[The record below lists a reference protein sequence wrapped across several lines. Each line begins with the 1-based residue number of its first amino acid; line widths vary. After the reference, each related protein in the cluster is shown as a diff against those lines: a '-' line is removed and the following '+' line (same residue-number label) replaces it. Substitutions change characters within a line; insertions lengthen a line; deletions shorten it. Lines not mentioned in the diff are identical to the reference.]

1 MAPSV
6 RQILLSILLLA
17 FLGWTWV
24 LPSISDA
31 SNVVKALSPRQ
42 DESEP
47 INGCGARCYACGE
60 GGSGGSCSRRVKR
73 DIGAELFWHPLE
85 DADAAI
91 GNASSGVDSGHLHTR
106 ALDDLSGAS
115 ENDIAAYL
123 ARRQTESG
131 AFDLNTADDNSL
143 TRQFEF
149 STRRRGLII
158 GFTRS
163 GYLTGCTVLTVVSRR
178 AVYMG
183 HFWQN
188 LGFKNYASPADVRAG
203 AEGRPASFPRNV
215 RNLITGQTPQY
226 RATGPALNPSLYNQE
241 DDKTYASILTPAY
254 QADNLYFPTQVA
266 AMVTLLGE
274 LIPGIHVVVKPYYPL
289 TEEEENDIS
298 GASVRGQTMFEYDRN
313 ADGQGNADWRL
324 WYEQFSQ
331 RGTNLGQEVE

>member
-1 MAPSV
+1 V
-6 RQILLSILLLA
+6 D
-17 FLGWTWV
+17 LGVAIDVSAELV
-24 LPSISDA
+24 LYGPYRDLTVFSSDA

-85 DADAAI
+85 DADTAI

-115 ENDIAAYL
+115 ENDIATYL

-178 AVYMG
+178 AVCESINNAALMIQMTDENANCRYG
-183 HFWQN
+183 SF
-188 LGFKNYASPADVRAG
+188 L
-203 AEGRPASFPRNV
+203 AEPWIQKLCFSSRRP
-215 RNLITGQTPQY
+215 G
-226 RATGPALNPSLYNQE
+226 GC
-241 DDKTYASILTPAY
+241 
-254 QADNLYFPTQVA
+254 
-266 AMVTLLGE
+266 
-274 LIPGIHVVVKPYYPL
+274 
-289 TEEEENDIS
+289 
-298 GASVRGQTMFEYDRN
+298 
-313 ADGQGNADWRL
+313 
-324 WYEQFSQ
+324 
-331 RGTNLGQEVE
+331 